1 METIFVDDHINFDE
15 VFTDE
20 EGQKIQ
26 VFAEVLY
33 RLSDQH
39 EFKWFHAEIL
49 GYNDKVKKMRCMLDN
64 GKVQLVPRIYVCL
77 DIEDPIKFT
86 KRLMSAF

>member
-1 METIFVDDHINFDE
+1 METIFVDDRINFDE

-33 RLSDQH
+33 RLSD
-39 EFKWFHAEIL
+39 
-49 GYNDKVKKMRCMLDN
+49 
-64 GKVQLVPRIYVCL
+64 
-77 DIEDPIKFT
+77 
-86 KRLMSAF
+86 

>member
-33 RLSDQH
+33 RLSD
-39 EFKWFHAEIL
+39 
-49 GYNDKVKKMRCMLDN
+49 
-64 GKVQLVPRIYVCL
+64 
-77 DIEDPIKFT
+77 
-86 KRLMSAF
+86 